1 MSSRPRLDNQ
11 RGMTLVGAIFILTV
25 LAALGAFMVKLSGV
39 QGRTAL
45 VALQSAQAYHAAR
58 GGLEW
63 EIVRAL
69 AGSCDPTG
77 TALPVTLDGFSVSV
91 GCVPSLVFE
100 GGVAYR
106 VYRISAEASRG
117 SYGQLDYVRRSLEVT
132 VHDRP

>member
-1 MSSRPRLDNQ
+1 MNSRQRLGNQ
-11 RGMTLVGAIFILTV
+11 RGMTLVGAIFLLTV

-69 AGSCDPTG
+69 AGTCDPAG
-77 TALPVTLDGFSVSV
+77 TALPTALDGFAVSV
-91 GCVPSLVFE
+91 GCVPSVVSE
-100 GGVAYR
+100 GGFAYT
-106 VYRISAEASRG
+106 VYRISAEAGRG
-117 SYGQLDYVRRSLEVT
+117 SYGQLDYVRRRLEVT

>member
-1 MSSRPRLDNQ
+1 MNSRQRLGNQ

-58 GGLEW
+58 GGIEW
-63 EIVRAL
+63 EVARAL
-69 AGSCDPTG
+69 GGSCDPAG
-77 TALPVTLDGFSVSV
+77 TPLPAALEGFSVVV
-91 GCVPSLVFE
+91 GCSVSAVGE
-100 GGVAYR
+100 GGVPYS

-117 SYGQLDYVRRSLEVT
+117 SFGQLDYVRRRLEVT